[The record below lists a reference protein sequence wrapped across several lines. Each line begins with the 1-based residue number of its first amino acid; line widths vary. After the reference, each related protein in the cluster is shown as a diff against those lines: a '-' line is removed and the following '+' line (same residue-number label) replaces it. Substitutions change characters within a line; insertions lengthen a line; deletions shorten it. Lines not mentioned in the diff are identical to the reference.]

1 MRKIVLMFSLMVGFN
16 CFAQTHLE
24 YISEPT
30 DSMALISKQDID
42 IINNV
47 FAERNMLD
55 SLCSINEELISKL
68 ELNNR
73 VKSAVLEIVKNEEF
87 STFKVE
93 VRRSDKSFE
102 IKSMELSFFLNSSLI
117 RLNLSSISLN
127 INPLPNQLENHIIF
141 FV

>member
-47 FAERNMLD
+47 FTERNMLD

-73 VKSAVLEIVKNEEF
+73 VKSAVLERQVLIIKNNEMIIKELEARNENSVKYYSKELKKEKN
-87 STFKVE
+87 K
-93 VRRSDKSFE
+93 KISFQALTGASV
-102 IKSMELSFFLNSSLI
+102 IAIILLI
-117 RLNLSSISLN
+117 LL
-127 INPLPNQLENHIIF
+127 
-141 FV
+141 

>member
-47 FAERNMLD
+47 FTERNMLD

-73 VKSAVLEIVKNEEF
+73 VKSVVLERQVLIIKNNEMVIKELEARNENSVKYYSKELKKEKN
-87 STFKVE
+87 K
-93 VRRSDKSFE
+93 KISFQALTGAS
-102 IKSMELSFFLNSSLI
+102 IIAIILLI
-117 RLNLSSISLN
+117 LL
-127 INPLPNQLENHIIF
+127 
-141 FV
+141 

>member
-1 MRKIVLMFSLMVGFN
+1 MFSLMVGFN

-47 FAERNMLD
+47 FTERNMLD

-73 VKSAVLEIVKNEEF
+73 VKSVVLERQVLIIKNNEMVIKELEARNENSVKYYSKELKKEKN
-87 STFKVE
+87 K
-93 VRRSDKSFE
+93 KISFQALTGASV
-102 IKSMELSFFLNSSLI
+102 IAIILLI
-117 RLNLSSISLN
+117 LL
-127 INPLPNQLENHIIF
+127 
-141 FV
+141 

>member
-1 MRKIVLMFSLMVGFN
+1 MFSLMVGFN

-55 SLCSINEELISKL
+55 SLCRINEELISKL

-73 VKSAVLEIVKNEEF
+73 VKSAVLERQVVIIKNNEMVIKELEARNENSVKYYSKELKKEKN
-87 STFKVE
+87 K
-93 VRRSDKSFE
+93 KISFQALTGASV
-102 IKSMELSFFLNSSLI
+102 IAIILLI
-117 RLNLSSISLN
+117 LL
-127 INPLPNQLENHIIF
+127 
-141 FV
+141 